1 MVTLMSAAGR
11 RVRAIRLAH
20 GLSLEK
26 FAASISVSKSTLW
39 GLEQGRGKAPTVSM
53 FIRISLA
60 YCVSLDHLLL
70 GIDGR
75 SGLQML
81 SARLSKE
88 DQARLIRIAEVL
100 HG

>member
-1 MVTLMSAAGR
+1 
-11 RVRAIRLAH
+11 
-20 GLSLEK
+20 
-26 FAASISVSKSTLW
+26 
-39 GLEQGRGKAPTVSM
+39 M